1 MSRPFDFIKDLNKER
16 EIWKIAVRVIDCWI
30 VTWSNGQPHIEG
42 RYAKYEVLKVFIWL
56 FI

>member
-30 VTWSNGQPHIEG
+30 VTGSNGQPHIEG
-42 RYAKYEVLKVFIWL
+42 RYAN
-56 FI
+56 